1 MLDLLIFRHAQRI
14 EYAHQTLRS
23 EQTHQIVLQR
33 DVETG
38 LTRVSLTSGTATQL
52 IVDTSCLMALGTDD
66 LQSSCRPRVVIQL
79 DICTTAGHIRG
90 NGHGAVLSG
99 KSHNLSLTLMEFRIQ
114 HFVRNALLTQKT
126 A

>member
-1 MLDLLIFRHAQRI
+1 MLDLLILRHAQSV
-14 EYAHQTLRS
+14 EYTHQTLRS
-23 EQTHQIVLQR
+23 EQTHQIILQR

-38 LTRVSLTSGTATQL
+38 LTRVSLSSGTAAQL
-52 IVDTSCLMALGTDD
+52 IVNTSRLMALGTDD

-90 NGHGAVLSG
+90 NGHGAVLTG
-99 KSHNLSLTLMEFRIQ
+99 KSHDLGLALMEFCVQ
-114 HFVRNALLTQKT
+114 HFVRDALLTQKT